1 MPSWLGDRASR
12 GWGRSEEVSALV
24 AADPPIDAGV
34 AAEQVGLVAQAAL
47 IAAPTTTS
55 SVFIGAAQRV
65 GEANT
70 TVLVPII
77 RTGDLTRAGNH

>member
-1 MPSWLGDRASR
+1 M
-12 GWGRSEEVSALV
+12 

-47 IAAPTTTS
+47 VAAPTTTS
-55 SVFIGAAQRV
+55 VFIGAGQRV
-65 GEANT
+65 GEAGG

-77 RTGDLTRAGNH
+77 RTGDLTRAVNH